1 MAEGTNLDFILST
14 DYLSVDD
21 QKILNEKKEAEKIT
35 LGEGIS
41 LAIQQEQILPSILKA
56 NSRPDLEPNYDFRL
70 DDETFDELSKDINPE
85 YWDEFSNATSLGQAY
100 QIKQRILDSQE
111 ANKKLATLGFTGTAL
126 RVGSAIL
133 DPTAIIADAVTFG
146 IARPFIYANR
156 AVRYSKYLRA
166 GLVGAGQASLITAP
180 VILNDPTR
188 DIEEI
193 GYAAIMGGAITSG
206 LTRFLGPKHPDINKF
221 DAESQNLGKSIEKSN
236 LENDGYKLTEKGE
249 KYFGPDKPVTPSV
262 YVDEVDELLPS
273 QESIKATNSNKYS
286 KKEKITIDSIR
297 KETDIALDSIRRDA
311 DIAFKKMDK
320 ELEDIR
326 LGRTKP
332 TVKAD
337 VDEIKPTIKS
347 DVGEIDIPIPKKFV
361 AGDSIEFFD
370 DAGNKVKRKVVSVS
384 SSGRSVKVKLGK
396 EEKIISLDERS
407 SDFINFKNPSYVLR
421 AAGTKFQQQIISKL
435 KKQDLENLRINLQ
448 GLKRKF
454 EIEQATNQATY
465 KDIVKDLK
473 SVEYSL
479 NVLPARQVDEVVT
492 NFFDRLDITPN
503 VAFAKFRGD
512 KSSVLRRSES
522 PFMRSMS
529 EKFAEEAVGNV
540 NSSRSILTADI
551 YKHNY
556 AFTTETLFYKSY
568 APAFDKFMR
577 EVKGKKFGNNY
588 VINDRLEFS
597 NLVSRAVR
605 GEIIDVPGVAEAAL
619 ATRKVLKKILD
630 DLKKE
635 GVQGAK
641 EVLDNPNY
649 FPRKWSM
656 GKMADMQLKVNY
668 VPFINFLK
676 NSLVRGSQDLSD
688 VDGLRIA
695 KHIYKVVNTNKFG
708 DGFSID
714 RLLAT
719 TDADELRTLIKDY
732 ANLDPNEMEDLVQ
745 ALLKP
750 GRDKA
755 TSVPRLRRRASFDEN
770 YEETID
776 GVKIKFTDLLDNN
789 TEGLMGSY
797 IEQMSGQIALAR
809 IGIKSRQD
817 YTKILNKV
825 KESYEIPEIA
835 KKYSTRVGK
844 MRKELELTTLET
856 IYKNIVGIPTE
867 KNIQG
872 FQSTALRNLRKY
884 NYVNVFNQVGFSQ
897 IPEMGNVIGTAGVR
911 TMIKY
916 MSEYKKI
923 LSRAKDGKLNNEFL
937 DEIETLVS
945 GTGSNRLID
954 STINRTD
961 DFAGMT
967 TNIGRTEK
975 VLDIGSRITSD
986 FSGFHAID
994 TMSRRLAAITSF
1006 DKLAQYATGKL
1017 KVTESVL
1024 KRYRNIGFSDSELQ
1038 GVFKS
1043 IRDNATFIEGGLT
1056 GRKIRRFNIDN
1067 WEDQDLANKM
1077 SLYMGRHLRRVVQ
1090 ENNYGEML
1098 VVGTDGGLGKT
1109 MLQFRN
1115 FVITAY
1121 SKQLLHGLHMRDFTA
1136 FSSAMT
1142 STFLAGLV
1150 YVAQTHIQAIGKS
1163 PQEKKEF
1170 LEKRL
1175 SVGSI
1180 GKASFQR
1187 STYSTLLPTFADT
1200 FRDPFGAEPLFNYR
1214 SSGLEVNVI
1223 TGNPSYRLITKG
1235 WGAISD
1241 IGTSIA
1247 DDEFDFS
1254 KQSLYKLKAIAPF
1267 QNMLGITNILQYMID
1282 ESDLPDKSK

>member
-1 MAEGTNLDFILST
+1 MAEGTNLDLILST
-14 DYLSVDD
+14 DYLGIDD
-21 QKILNEKKEAEKIT
+21 EKILQEENEANKIK

-41 LAIQQEQILPSILKA
+41 LAYEAEQILPSLLKA
-56 NSRPDLEPNYDFRL
+56 YSRPELEPNYDFRL
-70 DDETFDELSKDINPE
+70 DDETFDDLSKDINPE

-100 QIKQRILDSQE
+100 QIKQRLLDSQE
-111 ANKKLATLGFTGTAL
+111 TNKKLATLGFTGTAL

-133 DPTAIIADAVTFG
+133 DPIALTADAVTFG
-146 IARPFIYANR
+146 FARPFIYANKAAR
-156 AVRYSKYLRA
+156 FSKYIRS

-206 LTRFLGPKHPDINKF
+206 LTRFLGPKHPDINIF
-221 DAESQNLGKSIEKSN
+221 DAKSKELGRSIEKSN
-236 LENDGYKLTEKGE
+236 LINDGYNITEKGK

-273 QESIKATNSNKYS
+273 QESIKATNKNIISKIDQETILEFKKTKELLKQEQVLKKIDNFDVKSTKNYFGIMSRTRELTREYSGIPASKQEKFILQSELNK
-286 KKEKITIDSIR
+286 KLNAMQITDV
-297 KETDIALDSIRRDA
+297 KVQETYRNVGAGKALYKLTLED
-311 DIAFKKMDK
+311 AFKKQLNLVSDNSVSKSALRVYKGLEK
-320 ELEDIR
+320 EGFEVTYNKDV
-326 LGRTKP
+326 
-332 TVKAD
+332 TVKKRD
-337 VDEIKPTIKS
+337 VGLDKKRGDQILSNNPSIPVATIKNSQKNLDILFKQSDDEI
-347 DVGEIDIPIPKKFV
+347 
-361 AGDSIEFFD
+361 
-370 DAGNKVKRKVVSVS
+370 
-384 SSGRSVKVKLGK
+384 L
-396 EEKIISLDERS
+396 
-407 SDFINFKNPSYVLR
+407 INN
-421 AAGTKFQQQIISKL
+421 I
-435 KKQDLENLRINLQ
+435 
-448 GLKRKF
+448 
-454 EIEQATNQATY
+454 
-465 KDIVKDLK
+465 
-473 SVEYSL
+473 
-479 NVLPARQVDEVVT
+479 
-492 NFFDRLDITPN
+492 FDRLDITPN
-503 VAFAKFRGD
+503 VSFAKFRGD

-522 PFMRSMS
+522 PFMRSFS
-529 EKFAEEAVGNV
+529 EKMAEESVGNV
-540 NSSRSILTADI
+540 DSSKSILTADI

-556 AFTTETLFYKSY
+556 AFTTETLFYKNY
-568 APAFDKFMR
+568 NPAFDRFMK
-577 EVKGKKFGNNY
+577 EVKGKKFGNKY
-588 VINDRLEFS
+588 VISDRLEFS

-605 GEIIDVPGVAEAAL
+605 GEIIDVPGVAEGAL
-619 ATRKVLKKILD
+619 ATRKVLKKVLD

-635 GVQGAK
+635 GVQGAA

-649 FPRKWSM
+649 FPRRWSV
-656 GKMADMQLKVNY
+656 GKMQEIQEKVKE
-668 VPFINFLK
+668 VPLINFLK

-719 TDADELRTLIKDY
+719 TDIDELRSLVGDY
-732 ANLDPNEMEDLVQ
+732 SDLDPSEIEDLVQ

-750 GRDKA
+750 GKGKPTA
-755 TSVPRLRRRASFDEN
+755 VPRLRRRASFDEN

-776 GVKIKFTDLLDNN
+776 GFKIKFTDLLDNN

-817 YTKILNKV
+817 YTKILKKV
-825 KESYEIPEIA
+825 KDSYEIPEIA
-835 KKYSTRVGK
+835 KKYSTGLGK
-844 MRKELELTTLET
+844 KRKTLELDTLET

-872 FQSTALRNLRKY
+872 FQSTVLRNLRKY

-897 IPEMGNVIGTAGVR
+897 IPEMGNVIASAGIRGMV
-911 TMIKY
+911 KY
-916 MSEYKKI
+916 MPEFKKI

-967 TNIGRTEK
+967 TKVGKIEK
-975 VLDIGSRITSD
+975 TLDIGARITSD

-994 TMSRRLAAITSF
+994 MMSRRLAAITSF
-1006 DKLAQYATGKL
+1006 DKLAMHATGKA
-1017 KVTESVL
+1017 KVTNSVL

-1056 GRKIRRFNIDN
+1056 GRKIKRFNIDK
-1067 WEDQDLANKM
+1067 WKDQDLANKM
-1077 SLYMGRHLRRVVQ
+1077 SLYMSRHLRRVVQ

-1098 VVGTDGGLGKT
+1098 AMGTDSGLGKT

-1142 STFLAGLV
+1142 STFIAGLV

-1163 PQEKKEF
+1163 AQEKDEF

-1175 SVGSI
+1175 SFESI

-1187 STYSTLLPTFADT
+1187 STYSTLLPTFIDT
-1200 FRDPFGAEPLFNYR
+1200 TRQAGGSQPLFNYR
-1214 SSGLEVNVI
+1214 SSGLEINLI
-1223 TGNPSYRLITKG
+1223 TGNPSYRLFEKAFVG
-1235 WGAISD
+1235 GAFTD
-1241 IGTSIA
+1241 IVKSGL
-1247 DDEFDFS
+1247 DNEYDFS
-1254 KQSLYKLKAIAPF
+1254 KQSAYKLKAILPW

>member
-70 DDETFDELSKDINPE
+70 DDETFDELSKDINPQ

-133 DPTAIIADAVTFG
+133 DPTALIADAVTFG
-146 IARPFIYANR
+146 FARPFIYANR

-286 KKEKITIDSIR
+286 KKEKVTI
-297 KETDIALDSIRRDA
+297 DSIRRDA
-311 DIAFKKMDK
+311 DIAFEKMNK
-320 ELEDIR
+320 EIEDIK
-326 LGRTKP
+326 LGFTKP
-332 TVKAD
+332 TIKGD
-337 VDEIKPTIKS
+337 VGEIKPTIKN

-396 EEKIISLDERS
+396 EEKIISLDKRS

-421 AAGTKFQQQIISKL
+421 AAGTKFQQQIISEL

-454 EIEQATNQATY
+454 EIEQATNQAAY

-522 PFMRSMS
+522 PFMRSIS

-656 GKMADMQLKVNY
+656 GKMADIQLKVNY

-750 GRDKA
+750 GRDKV

-916 MSEYKKI
+916 MPEYKKI

-1006 DKLAQYATGKL
+1006 DKLAMYATGKL
-1017 KVTESVL
+1017 KLDKAAL

-1038 GVFKS
+1038 GVLES
-1043 IRDNATFIEGGLT
+1043 IKKNATFIEGGLT

-1098 VVGTDGGLGKT
+1098 FLGTDGGLGKT

-1175 SVGSI
+1175 SIGSI